1 MQYVLNTTNYHSFD
15 MVQDNVLPSR
25 SYFIPFSRK
34 ERMEGVKTPEKRYR
48 SDKVEV
54 LNGEWD
60 FCFFRDPKELPAAL
74 DTDDLAF
81 DRIQVPSCWQF
92 TGYAKPFYVNTRYQ
106 FPFHPPVIP
115 TTEKVGRSFFTVGAD
130 VKPGLHWATPEA
142 EYNSVGLYRRFIQ
155 ITDIP
160 AKVIISFL
168 GVASCIDL
176 YLNGSYVGYS
186 EGSHNTCEFDLT
198 PFLTDGTNELVCV
211 VHRWCTGSYLECQDM
226 FRNNGIFR
234 DVLLF
239 ICDETDVFDFSFT
252 SFYSRERYRAEI
264 RVQGIGEAACR
275 ISLKGPGVEKEA
287 TLAICG
293 EQSATVSFEDLEPE
307 EWNAEYPA
315 LYELLLETESCAVIT
330 KVGFRH
336 VSIEGNLFKLN
347 SHLLKLKGVNHHDST
362 PDAGYTMTAAEIV
375 RDVELCKEY
384 NIDTIRTSHYPPD
397 PLLLELADELGVYI
411 IDEADI
417 ETHGAQTMTF
427 PPDFS
432 RISKDRKWA
441 SHYVKRAEQ
450 MFERDKNH
458 PSVIMWSLGNESGGY
473 VCQDEMAA
481 FFKARS
487 ELPIHYEGA
496 VHSKKIAY
504 DVASQMYPPAEDL
517 HRIGEGTHKQH
528 AFLDR
533 PYFLCEY
540 AHAMGLGP
548 GSVESYWKEIYAYD
562 NLLGGCVWE
571 MNDHAVRHEDGS
583 YTYGGDH
590 GEYIH
595 DGNFCVD
602 GLFFPDRTPSSGAK
616 HIRFVYR
623 PIRVSYCGQNRFEFF
638 NTTAFSDG
646 SRYLLR
652 FSVDGELF
660 HEESYSVPP
669 LSKKVIF
676 IPLPEH
682 DSGVDFFID
691 IETVDTV
698 TGRMASI
705 EQLVLN
711 EGFRKNGGLK
721 RTTLPKEFA
730 VDEQGHI
737 SFGSLTSAQEDTLL
751 YRAATDNDA
760 LLSGMIPQALHVQ
773 LFYNTKEKVLSID
786 RGSDRIEVRKELACG
801 KLRFEE
807 KTAYIGT
814 EEGILVRCTLH
825 PVKGRALLPRY
836 GKAFR
841 LDESFDRVA
850 YYGRDSESYADMKEH
865 APVAYV
871 ECRVSDMVESYIRP
885 QESGNRA
892 DTRFAALSDGRETYI
907 FEAVENAFELG
918 IKPYSDRELI
928 SMRHREDAVHSG
940 TYAAVSMFQ
949 AGIGSG
955 SCGPIAGDSYQ
966 YPMTTDYQYSFLIR
980 RTGMCADESFP
991 VQHSGKEEDEAEQV

>member
-15 MVQDNVLPSR
+15 IIQDNVLPSR

-34 ERMEGVKTPEKRYR
+34 ERMEGVETPEKRYR

-60 FCFFRDPKELPAAL
+60 FRFYRDPKELPAVL
-74 DTDDLAF
+74 DTEKIRF

-92 TGYAKPFYVNTRYQ
+92 TGYAKPFYLNTRYQ
-106 FPFHPPVIP
+106 FPFRPPVIP
-115 TTEKVGRSFFTVGAD
+115 TTEKTGRIFFTTGAD
-130 VKPGLHWATPEA
+130 ARPGFHWITPED
-142 EYNSVGLYRRFIQ
+142 EYNSVGVYRRFIH
-155 ITDIP
+155 ITDKP
-160 AKVIISFL
+160 GRVVISFL

-176 YLNGSYVGYS
+176 YMNGAYVGYS

-198 PFLTDGTNELVCV
+198 PFLREGENELFCI
-211 VHRWCTGSYLECQDM
+211 VHRWCTGTYLECQDM

-239 ICDETDVFDFSFT
+239 TCDETDVFDFSFT
-252 SFYSRERYRAEI
+252 SFYSQGRYRAEI
-264 RVQGIGEAACR
+264 RVQGIGKASCR
-275 ISLKGPGVEKEA
+275 ISLKGPGIEKEE

-293 EQSATVSFEDLEPE
+293 EQSSTVSFGELEPE
-307 EWNAEYPA
+307 EWNAEYPV
-315 LYELLLETESCAVIT
+315 LYELLLETESCAVST
-330 KVGFRH
+330 KVGFRR
-336 VSIEGNLFKLN
+336 VSIEGKLFKLN
-347 SHLLKLKGVNHHDST
+347 GHLLKLKGVNHHDTT
-362 PDAGYTMTAAEIV
+362 PGTGYTMTAAEIV

-397 PLLLELADELGVYI
+397 PLLLELADELGIYI

-432 RISKDRKWA
+432 RISKNRKWA
-441 SHYVKRAEQ
+441 SHYVRRAEQ

-458 PSVIMWSLGNESGGY
+458 PSIIMWSLGNESGGFA
-473 VCQDEMAA
+473 CQDEMAA
-481 FFKARS
+481 FFRS
-487 ELPIHYEGA
+487 RSGLPIHYEGA
-496 VHSKKIAY
+496 VHSKRVAY

-517 HRIGEGTHKQH
+517 HRIGEGTHKQR

-548 GSVESYWKEIYAYD
+548 GSAENYWKEIYAYD

-590 GEYIH
+590 GEYMH

-616 HIRFVYR
+616 HIRFIYR
-623 PIRVSYCGQNRFEFF
+623 PIRVSYCGGNSFEIF

-646 SRYLLR
+646 NRYLLR
-652 FSVDGELF
+652 FSAGGALF
-660 HEESYSVPP
+660 HEEAYTVPP
-669 LSKKVIF
+669 LSKKVIS
-676 IPLPEH
+676 IPLPQH
-682 DSGVDFFID
+682 DSEADFFVD
-691 IETVDTV
+691 TETVDTL
-698 TGRMASI
+698 TGRTVSV
-705 EQLVLN
+705 EQLILN
-711 EGFRKNGGLK
+711 ECFRKAGELK
-721 RTTLPKEFA
+721 RTALPKDFA

-737 SFGSLTSAQEDTLL
+737 SFGSLNSAQEDTLL

-760 LLSGMIPQALHVQ
+760 PLAGMIPQALNVQ
-773 LFYNTKEKVLSID
+773 QFYHTKEKITGID
-786 RGSDRIEVRKELACG
+786 RGNGRIEVRKVLACG

-807 KTAYIGT
+807 TTAYTGT
-814 EEGILVRCTLH
+814 EDGVLVQCTLH
-825 PVKGRALLPRY
+825 PVKGRTLLPRY
-836 GKAFR
+836 AKAFR
-841 LDESFDRVA
+841 IDETFDRVS

-865 APVAYV
+865 APVTHV
-871 ECRVSDMVESYIRP
+871 ECSVSDMTEPYIRP

-907 FEAVENAFELG
+907 FEAVGNAFELG

-928 SMRHREDAVHSG
+928 SMRHREDIVRSG
-940 TYAAVSMFQ
+940 TYAAVSLFQ

-966 YPMTTDYQYSFLIR
+966 YPMTKDFHFSFLIR
-980 RTGMCADESFP
+980 KESAR
-991 VQHSGKEEDEAEQV
+991 SI

>member
-1 MQYVLNTTNYHSFD
+1 MKYVLNTENYHNFD
-15 MVQDNVLPSR
+15 MIQDNTLPSR

-34 ERMEGVKTPEKRYR
+34 ERMEGIETREKRYR
-48 SDKVEV
+48 SDKAEV
-54 LNGEWD
+54 LSGEWD
-60 FCFFRDPKELPAAL
+60 FRFYRDPKELPAVL
-74 DTDDLAF
+74 DTDNLAF

-92 TGYAKPFYVNTRYQ
+92 TGYAKPFYLNTRYQ
-106 FPFHPPVIP
+106 FPFRPPVIP
-115 TTEKVGRSFFTVGAD
+115 TTEKTGRIFFTMGAD
-130 VKPGLHWATPEA
+130 TRPGFHWVTPED
-142 EYNSVGLYRRFIQ
+142 EYNSVGVYRRFIH
-155 ITDIP
+155 ITDKP
-160 AKVIISFL
+160 GKAVISFL

-176 YLNGSYVGYS
+176 YLNGAYVGYS

-198 PFLTDGTNELVCV
+198 PFLTEGANELVCV
-211 VHRWCTGSYLECQDM
+211 VHRWCTGTYLECQDM

-239 ICDETDVFDFSFT
+239 LCDETDIFDFSFAP
-252 SFYSRERYRAEI
+252 FYSGGRYRAEI
-264 RVQGIGEAACR
+264 SVQGIGAASCR
-275 ISLKGPGVEKEA
+275 ISLKGPGIEKEA

-293 EQSATVSFEDLEPE
+293 EQSSIVSFGDLEPV
-307 EWNAEYPA
+307 EWNAEYPV
-315 LYELLLETESCAVIT
+315 LYELLLETESCAVST
-330 KVGFRH
+330 KVGFRR

-347 SHLLKLKGVNHHDST
+347 GRLLKLKGVNHHDTT
-362 PDAGYTMTAAEIV
+362 PGAGYTMTAAEIV

-397 PLLLELADELGVYI
+397 PLLLELADELGIYI

-432 RISKDRKWA
+432 RISKNRKWT
-441 SHYVKRAEQ
+441 SHYVRRAEQ

-458 PSVIMWSLGNESGGY
+458 PSIIMWSLGNESGGHA
-473 VCQDEMAA
+473 CQDEMAA
-481 FFKARS
+481 FIKSCS

-496 VHSKKIAY
+496 VHSKKVAY

-517 HRIGEGTHKQH
+517 HRIGEGTHKQR
-528 AFLDR
+528 AFMDR

-590 GEYIH
+590 GEYMH
-595 DGNFCVD
+595 DRNFCVD

-616 HIRFVYR
+616 HIRFIYR
-623 PIRVSYCGQNRFEFF
+623 PIRVSYCGGNRFEIF

-646 SRYLLR
+646 NRYLLR
-652 FSVDGELF
+652 FSAGGALF
-660 HEESYSVPP
+660 HEKAYTVPP
-669 LSKKVIF
+669 LSKKVIS
-676 IPLPEH
+676 IPLPQH
-682 DSGVDFFID
+682 DSEADFFVD
-691 IETVDTV
+691 TETVDTL
-698 TGRMASI
+698 TGRSVSV
-705 EQLVLN
+705 EQLILN
-711 EGFRKNGGLK
+711 ECFRKAGELK
-721 RTTLPKEFA
+721 RTALPKDFA

-737 SFGSLTSAQEDTLL
+737 SFGSLNSAQEDTLL

-760 LLSGMIPQALHVQ
+760 PLAGMIPQALNVQ
-773 LFYNTKEKVLSID
+773 QFYHTKEKITGID
-786 RGSDRIEVRKELACG
+786 RGNGRIEVRKVLACG

-807 KTAYIGT
+807 TTAYTGT
-814 EEGILVRCTLH
+814 EDGVLVQCTLH

-836 GKAFR
+836 AKAFR
-841 LDESFDRVA
+841 LDKAFDRVS
-850 YYGRDSESYADMKEH
+850 YYGRDGESYADMKEH
-865 APVAYV
+865 APVAHV
-871 ECRVSDMVESYIRP
+871 ECRVSDMVEPYIRP

-907 FEAVENAFELG
+907 FEAVEKAFELG

-940 TYAAVSMFQ
+940 TYAAVSLFQ

-955 SCGPIAGDSYQ
+955 SCGPIAADAYQ
-966 YPMTTDYQYSFLIR
+966 YPTTADYHFSFLIR
-980 RTGMCADESFP
+980 KESVRADEFFR
-991 VQHSGKEEDEAEQV
+991 

>member
-15 MVQDNVLPSR
+15 IIQDNVLPSR

-34 ERMEGVKTPEKRYR
+34 ERMEGVETPEKRYR

-60 FCFFRDPKELPAAL
+60 FCFFRDPKELPAVL
-74 DTDDLAF
+74 DTEKMSF
-81 DRIQVPSCWQF
+81 DRVRVPSCWQF
-92 TGYAKPFYVNTRYQ
+92 TGYARPFYVNTRYQ
-106 FPFHPPVIP
+106 FPFRPPVIP
-115 TTEKVGRSFFTVGAD
+115 TTEKVGRVFFTLGAD
-130 VKPGLHWATPEA
+130 VKPGLHWVKPED
-142 EYNSVGLYRRFIQ
+142 EYNSVGVYRRYIR
-155 ITDIP
+155 IAEMP
-160 AKVIISFL
+160 ARAVLSFL

-198 PFLTDGTNELVCV
+198 PFLRTGGNELVCV

-239 ICDETDVFDFSFT
+239 LCDETDIYDFSFR
-252 SFYSRERYRAEI
+252 SVYSDGKYRAEI
-264 RVQGIGEAACR
+264 GVQGLGRTDCR
-275 ISLKGPGVEKEA
+275 ITLKGPGIQREA
-287 TLAICG
+287 TLAIRG
-293 EQSATVSFEDLEPE
+293 EKADTVVFEDLEPA
-307 EWNAEYPA
+307 EWNAEYPV
-315 LYELLLETESCAVIT
+315 LYELLLETESCAVST
-330 KVGFRH
+330 KVGFRR

-347 SHLLKLKGVNHHDST
+347 GRLLKLKGVNHHDTT

-375 RDVELCKEY
+375 RDVELCREY

-397 PLLLELADELGVYI
+397 PLLLELADERGIYI

-432 RISKDRKWA
+432 RISKNRAWA
-441 SHYVKRAEQ
+441 SHYVRRAEQ

-458 PSVIMWSLGNESGGY
+458 PSVIMWSLGNESGGHA
-473 VCQDEMAA
+473 CQDEMAA
-481 FFKARS
+481 FFKSRS
-487 ELPIHYEGA
+487 DLPLHYEGA
-496 VHSKKIAY
+496 VHTKKMAY

-517 HRIGEGTHKQH
+517 HKIGEGTHAQR
-528 AFLDR
+528 AFMDR

-540 AHAMGLGP
+540 AHAMGVGP
-548 GSVESYWKEIYAYD
+548 GSAESYWKEIYAYD

-590 GEYIH
+590 GEYMH

-602 GLFFPDRTPSSGAK
+602 GLFFPDRRPSSGAK
-616 HIRFVYR
+616 QIRFVYR
-623 PIRVSYCGQNRFEFF
+623 PIRVSSCGQNRFEIF

-652 FSVDGELF
+652 FSANGRRF
-660 HEESYSVPP
+660 HEEAYSVPP
-669 LSKKVIF
+669 LSRKTVTL
-676 IPLPEH
+676 PLPEH
-682 DSGVDFFID
+682 DSGADFFLD

-698 TGRMASI
+698 TGRTVSM
-705 EQLVLN
+705 EQLILS
-711 EGFRKNGGLK
+711 EGFRKISDLK
-721 RTTLPKEFA
+721 RTALPEDFA

-737 SFGSLTSAQEDTLL
+737 SFGALKSAREDTLL

-760 LLSGMIPQALHVQ
+760 LLLGVFPQALHVQ
-773 LFYNTKEKVLSID
+773 QFYHTEEKIAGID
-786 RGSDRIEVRKELACG
+786 RESGRIEVRKELACG

-807 KTAYIGT
+807 KTACIGT

-825 PVKGRALLPRY
+825 QVKGKALLPRY
-836 GKAFR
+836 AKAFR
-841 LDESFDRVA
+841 LDESFDRVS
-850 YYGRDSESYADMKEH
+850 YCGRSSESYADMKDH
-865 APVAYV
+865 APVARV
-871 ECRVSDMVESYIRP
+871 ECRVSDMVEPCIRP

-892 DTRFAALSDGRETYI
+892 DTRFAALSDERETYV

-928 SMRHREDAVHSG
+928 SMRHREDAVRSG
-940 TYAAVSMFQ
+940 TYAAVSLFQ

-955 SCGPIAGDSYQ
+955 SCGPIAGDAYQ
-966 YPMTTDYQYSFLIR
+966 YPMTKDYHFSFLIR
-980 RTGMCADESFP
+980 KTGAQTE
-991 VQHSGKEEDEAEQV
+991 